1 MSYIEEGIKDAMESD
16 KVTTA
21 ILAVVTTDDPDNVSV
36 SIKGDSNSVI
46 ASLYHTTQ
54 MIAKDLNVEVKDI
67 LKVFAKL
74 EVE

>member
-1 MSYIEEGIKDAMESD
+1 MSYIEEGIKDAIESD

-36 SIKGDSNSVI
+36 SVKGDLNNVLT
-46 ASLYHTTQ
+46 SLYYTTR
-54 MIAKDLNVEVKDI
+54 MIAKDLNIEVKDI
-67 LKVFAKL
+67 LKIFAKL

>member
-1 MSYIEEGIKDAMESD
+1 MSYIEEGIKDAIESD

-36 SIKGDSNSVI
+36 SVKGDLNNVLT
-46 ASLYHTTQ
+46 SLYYTTR
-54 MIAKDLNVEVKDI
+54 MIAKDLNIEVKDI

>member
-1 MSYIEEGIKDAMESD
+1 MNYIEEGIKDAMESD

-36 SIKGDSNSVI
+36 SVKGDLNNVLT
-46 ASLYHTTQ
+46 SLYYTTR
-54 MIAKDLNVEVKDI
+54 MIAKDLNIEVKDI